1 MLILMINILSM
12 FCPNEKKKDHL
23 IIFSMTC
30 AHSYII
36 LFENENFLNQKTLSM
51 TSFKIKKEIQAH
63 DL

>member
-1 MLILMINILSM
+1 M